1 MKEGLRLAAGKLTAP
16 FLITMVVL
24 FGFYLG
30 GDSFQGF
37 GLAAMDSTRRVLK
50 YVLGVAA
57 FLSLAVLV
65 QRIVQYVIFDGLVA
79 SATGSPV
86 PKLLSQI
93 SGLVIFGIAVSA
105 CAGIVFEQDLTVLW
119 AASGVAGLV
128 LGMALRELLQDVFAG
143 IALNIDRAI
152 RIGEYI
158 QIHRSGDAKISG
170 QVLEISWR
178 TTRVRDFMGDLVIF
192 PNSKFSAFTITNFSQ
207 PEANSFRFVTLTL
220 DARVPLARATRILQ
234 AAALEAMTGL
244 AGPDTPVPWVEV
256 KAIRLEGIE
265 YAIFYKAEWR
275 HLANAAPM
283 ILQTVLTHLAFA
295 GLETATVLT
304 EGASASDGTAARTR
318 AAGPDGAGLV
328 ALLGATALFRGVGEA
343 PLRLLA
349 RHAALRERPAGQV
362 AIQAGEA
369 GTSLHLVLEGLLSA
383 DAGRRSV
390 RDPLPATLRP
400 GDLFDPAILRGEAH
414 GSTVRCRT
422 PVLLC
427 EFGSEALQAL
437 FGGNPDAMERVARNL
452 VAASPNRAGEE
463 EERVADTLRQMR
475 QLFPATTA
483 RPNPNPNPV
492 SSPVSTMGPAAN
504 AG

>member
-1 MKEGLRLAAGKLTAP
+1 MKEGLRRAAGKLTAP
-16 FLITMVVL
+16 FVITLVVL

-65 QRIVQYVIFDGLVA
+65 QRIVQYVIFDGIVA

-86 PKLLSQI
+86 PKLLSQM

-158 QIHRSGDAKISG
+158 QIHRSGDSKISG

-256 KAIRLEGIE
+256 KAIRLEGVE

-275 HLANAAPM
+275 HLGNASPM

-304 EGASASDGTAARTR
+304 DGPSAAEGAFRQAGG
-318 AAGPDGAGLV
+318 AGPDTAALT
-328 ALLGATALFRGVGEA
+328 ALLRATALFRGVGDA

-349 RHAALRERPAGQV
+349 SHAAMRELPAGRV

-369 GTSLHLVLEGLLSA
+369 GTSLYLVLEGLLSA

-422 PVLLC
+422 AVLLC
-427 EFGSEALQAL
+427 EFGPDALQSL
-437 FGGNPDAMERVARNL
+437 FGAGAGTMEFGAGAGAMERVARNL
-452 VAASPNRAGEE
+452 VAGSASRPDED

-475 QLFPATTA
+475 HLFPA
-483 RPNPNPNPV
+483 PV
-492 SSPVSTMGPAAN
+492 GRHGSSIGPVAN
-504 AG
+504 TG